1 MALIT
6 DIVSNFVESLES
18 FVHDD
23 YTKELAQ
30 KAKEYGTQY
39 LNSDLSLTEYLDIL
53 NDFSILKQLSEIEKE
68 TALYVFGSNLYSFI
82 QECKSFL

>member
-39 LNSDLSLTEYLDIL
+39 LNSDLSLTRYIKRLF
-53 NDFSILKQLSEIEKE
+53 NFE
-68 TALYVFGSNLYSFI
+68 TIV
-82 QECKSFL
+82 